1 MIKRIFCLILI
12 FVFTLPQ
19 TSFSAGKCP
28 PKQSTKGDFN
38 KEDFIASAN
47 TKKVLKIG
55 LIDCIAFALKNNSEI
70 KIKKIEPRL
79 KESDIKIARSD
90 FEPSFDITY
99 KLKDNTKQNNSTA
112 YTDNT
117 IDSRDEDINAGLS
130 GKLHTGTKY
139 DLDFLNNRSEDDPS
153 SALKNDNYTSEAKIT
168 ITQPLLKGFGMQVN
182 RADITIAQNDKSISK
197 ENFKNT
203 VSDIITKTKSAYYN
217 YIFYIEKYNIAKSS
231 LKRAEDMLQINNKR
245 YEAGL
250 VSSLCLLETKTAV
263 AKRQKNLISAES
275 TLKKSEDE
283 LKLITSLVDDP
294 SLWNTE
300 IVPLD
305 KPVFTKKYVDLT
317 KSLNKAFQYR
327 PDYASE
333 EIALGNRDIK
343 IKKAKNALF
352 PTLDLVGSFGLNGLG
367 DNLDEALSKVGTGD
381 YEDWSIGLNFKVP
394 LGNKKARGEYNK
406 KKLEKIQ
413 ALISFKR
420 LEQNIILEV
429 RDKVR
434 EVDIQYRQ
442 VEASSLSRE
451 AETQNYNVQ
460 NERYTAGEVSTHDML
475 DYQERLS
482 QAELDY
488 VRALIDHEISII
500 NLDKSEGL
508 TLVKNDI
515 ILEEQNVEKF

>member
-1 MIKRIFCLILI
+1 MNKKYALFFMLFSLCLNIFMYVICLAETTDKIP
-12 FVFTLPQ
+12 TY
-19 TSFSAGKCP
+19 K
-28 PKQSTKGDFN
+28 

-55 LIDCIAFALKNNSEI
+55 LVDCIAFALRNNSEI

-90 FEPSFDITY
+90 FEPSFDATY
-99 KLKDNTKQNNSTA
+99 KLRDNTNQNNSTA

-117 IDSRDEDINAGLS
+117 INSRDEDINAGLS
-130 GKLHTGTKY
+130 GKLYTGTKY
-139 DLDFLNNRSEDDPS
+139 NMDFLNNRSKDDPS
-153 SALKNDNYTSEAKIT
+153 SASLRNDNYTSEAKIT
-168 ITQPLLKGFGMQVN
+168 ITQPLLKGFGVQVN
-182 RADITIAQNDKSISK
+182 RADITIAKNDKNIS
-197 ENFKNT
+197 EEDFENT
-203 VSDIITKTKSAYYN
+203 VADIITKTKAAYYN
-217 YIFYIEKYNIAKSS
+217 YIFYTEKHNIAKSS

-245 YEAGL
+245 YKAGL
-250 VSSLCLLETKTAV
+250 VSSLTLLETKTAV

-305 KPVFTKKYVDLT
+305 KPVFTKEYVDLAR
-317 KSLNKAFQYR
+317 SLSNAFQYR

-333 EIALGNRDIK
+333 EIALENRDIK
-343 IKKAKNALF
+343 IKKAKNVLF

-488 VRALIDHEISII
+488 IKALIDHEISII

-515 ILEEQNVEKF
+515 KLER

>member
-1 MIKRIFCLILI
+1 MMKKISRYVYIGVMACFMSSV
-12 FVFTLPQ
+12 VFADDK
-19 TSFSAGKCP
+19 SFSQQP
-28 PKQSTKGDFN
+28 PGDSFN
-38 KEDFIASAN
+38 KEAFIVSAGE
-47 TKKVLKIG
+47 KKVLKIG

-99 KLKDNTKQNNSTA
+99 KLRDNTNQNNSTA

-117 IDSRDEDINAGLS
+117 TNSRDEDINAGLS

-139 DLDFLNNRSEDDPS
+139 DIDLSNNRSEDDPS
-153 SALKNDNYTSEAKIT
+153 ASLRNDNYTSKAKIA

-182 RADITIAQNDKSISK
+182 RANITIARNNKKISE

-203 VSDIITKTKSAYYN
+203 VANIITKTKTAYYN
-217 YIFYIEKYNIAKSS
+217 YIFYIEKYNIARSS

-245 YEAGL
+245 YKAGL
-250 VSSLCLLETKTAV
+250 VSSLTLMETKAAV
-263 AKRQKNLISAES
+263 AKRQKDLISSES

-283 LKLITSLVDDP
+283 LKLITNLVDDP
-294 SLWNTE
+294 SLWNAE

-305 KPVFTKKYVDLT
+305 KPVFTKEDVDLV
-317 KSLNKAFQYR
+317 KSLNNAFQYR

-442 VEASSLSRE
+442 VEASLLSRK

-460 NERYTAGEVSTHDML
+460 NERYAAGEVSTHDML

-488 VRALIDHEISII
+488 IKALIDHEISII

-515 ILEEQNVEKF
+515 ILEK